1 MSGGHFYAYYIE
13 QVAALSYNFEIHR
26 EVYLLKSH
34 SCGELTEKHIGHEVI
49 LAGWVHRRRD
59 HGGLIFIDLR
69 DKEGI
74 AQVVFN
80 PETSK
85 KAHKTANELRN
96 EYVAKITGKVEK
108 RPAGTENLKLP
119 TGKIEVI
126 ASDIQILNTAKTPP
140 FYINEDVEVDENL
153 SLKYRYLYL
162 RRPRM
167 KDNIILRHKVEKF
180 MRDFLDA
187 KGFVEIETPI
197 LFKSTPEGARD
208 YLVPSRIH
216 PGKFYALP
224 QSPQQLKQLLM
235 VAGFEK
241 YYQIARCFRD
251 EDLRA
256 DRQPE
261 FAQLDI
267 EMSFIDEEDILSLLE
282 EMFTSLVETV
292 KPEMKM
298 LKPFPRLSFAE
309 TMERYGTDK
318 PDIRFGLE
326 LRDISKIVADSE
338 FAVFRSTIQ
347 GGGRV
352 KGICLTG
359 CADYS
364 HKQTDEL
371 TELAKDSG
379 AKGLITLALPAG
391 SFDNLEQLTPD
402 KVKSVAAK
410 YLTAEQLKEIVG
422 KFEAKPGDL
431 ILIVAGETKMV
442 DKVLD
447 ELRREMGRRLGLID
461 PNLLI
466 FFFVID
472 FPLLDW
478 NEEMKLWEPM
488 HHPFTSPREEDIP
501 LLDKD
506 PGKVRARHYDIVCNG
521 YELSSGSI
529 RIHTREM
536 QQKIF
541 RLLGYSD
548 DEIEAR
554 FGHMLEAFD
563 YGAPPH
569 GGIAPGIDRVVMLLA
584 GADNIREVIAFPK
597 NQSAIDVMSDS
608 PSTVSKAQ
616 LDDLHLKLADEE
628 TKKA

>member
-1 MSGGHFYAYYIE
+1 LKCIQIE
-13 QVAALSYNFEIHR
+13 QEAALGYNFEIHL

-34 SCGELTEKHIGHEVI
+34 SCGELTEEHIGHEVT

-85 KAHKTANELRN
+85 KAHQTANELRN
-96 EYVAKITGKVEK
+96 EYVAKITGKVAK
-108 RPAGTENLKLP
+108 RPTGTENLKLT
-119 TGKIEVI
+119 TGRIEVI
-126 ASDIQILNTAKTPP
+126 ANDIQILNTAKTPP

-167 KDNIILRHKVEKF
+167 KDNIILRHKVERF

-261 FAQLDI
+261 FAQLDM

-298 LKPFPRLSFAE
+298 MKPFPRLSFTE

-326 LRDISKIVADSE
+326 LRDLSAIVAESE
-338 FAVFRSTIQ
+338 FAVFRSAIQ
-347 GGGRV
+347 GGGKV
-352 KGICLTG
+352 KGICLPG

-364 HKQTDEL
+364 HKQTEEL
-371 TELAKDSG
+371 TELAKSAG

-391 SFDNLEQLTPD
+391 SFDSLEQLTPD

-410 YLTAEQLKEIVG
+410 YLTAEQLKKIVL

-442 DKVLD
+442 NKVLD
-447 ELRREMGRRLGLID
+447 ELRREMGHRLGLLD
-461 PNLLI
+461 PNLLV
-466 FFFVID
+466 FFFVVD

-478 NEEMKLWEPM
+478 NEETKLWEPM

-506 PGKVRARHYDIVCNG
+506 PAKVRARHYDIVCNG

-529 RIHTREM
+529 RIHTREL

-548 DEIEAR
+548 EEIEAR

-608 PSTVSKAQ
+608 PSSVSKAQ
-616 LDDLHLKLADEE
+616 LDELHLKLADEE

>member
-1 MSGGHFYAYYIE
+1 
-13 QVAALSYNFEIHR
+13 
-26 EVYLLKSH
+26 LLKSH
-34 SCGELTEKHIGHEVI
+34 SCGELRDKHVGKEVT

-96 EYVAKITGKVEK
+96 EYVAKITGKVAK

-140 FYINEDVEVDENL
+140 FYINEDIEVDENL
-153 SLKYRYLYL
+153 YLKYRYLYL

-167 KDNIILRHKVEKF
+167 KDNIILRHKVGKF

-187 KGFVEIETPI
+187 RGFVEIETPI
-197 LFKSTPEGARD
+197 LIKSTPEGARD

-261 FAQLDI
+261 FTQLDM

-282 EMFTSLVETV
+282 EMFTSMVETV

-298 LKPFPRLSFAE
+298 LKPFPRLSFTE

-326 LRDISKIVADSE
+326 LKDLSKIVAESE

-347 GGGRV
+347 GGGKVR
-352 KGICLTG
+352 GICLPG

-364 HKQTDEL
+364 HKQLEDL
-371 TELAKDSG
+371 TELAKSCG
-379 AKGLITLALPAG
+379 AKGLVTLALPAG
-391 SFDNLEQLTPD
+391 SFDKLEQLTPD

-410 YLTAEQLKEIVG
+410 YLTAEPLKEIVRR
-422 KFEAKPGDL
+422 FEAKAGDL
-431 ILIVAGETKMV
+431 ILIVAGEPKMV

-447 ELRREMGRRLGLID
+447 ELRRMMGHRLGLID
-461 PNLLI
+461 PNFLA
-466 FFFVID
+466 FVFIVD
-472 FPLLDW
+472 YPLLDW
-478 NEEMKLWEPM
+478 NEDIKLWEPM
-488 HHPFTSPREEDIP
+488 HHPFTAPREEDMP

-506 PGKVRARHYDIVCNG
+506 PSKVRARHYDIVCNG

-529 RIHTREM
+529 RIHTREL

-548 DEIEAR
+548 EEIETK

-584 GADNIREVIAFPK
+584 GAENIREVIAFPK

-608 PSTVSKAQ
+608 PSPVSEAQ
-616 LDDLHLKLADEE
+616 LKELHLKLIDEE
-628 TKKA
+628 TRKA

>member
-1 MSGGHFYAYYIE
+1 
-13 QVAALSYNFEIHR
+13 
-26 EVYLLKSH
+26 LLKSH
-34 SCGELTEKHIGHEVI
+34 SCGELRDKHVGQEVT

-69 DKEGI
+69 DREGM

-80 PETSK
+80 PEISK

-96 EYVAKITGKVEK
+96 EYVAKITGKVSK

-153 SLKYRYLYL
+153 YLKYRYLYL
-162 RRPRM
+162 RRPRV
-167 KDNIILRHKVEKF
+167 KDNMILRHRVEKF
-180 MRDFLDA
+180 MHDFLDA

-208 YLVPSRIH
+208 YLVPSRMH

-261 FAQLDI
+261 FTQLDL

-292 KPEMKM
+292 KPEMKI

-309 TMERYGTDK
+309 TVERYGTDK

-326 LRDISKIVADSE
+326 LRDLSAILAESE
-338 FAVFRSTIQ
+338 FAVFRSAIQ
-347 GGGRV
+347 GGGKVR
-352 KGICLTG
+352 GICLPG

-364 HKQTDEL
+364 HKQLEEL
-371 TELAKDSG
+371 TELAKSCG

-391 SFDNLEQLTPD
+391 SYDKLEQLTPD
-402 KVKSVAAK
+402 KVKSVASK
-410 YLTAEQLKEIVG
+410 YLTVEQLKDIVG

-447 ELRREMGRRLGLID
+447 ELRRAMGHRLGLID
-461 PNLLI
+461 PNLLA
-466 FFFVID
+466 FV
-472 FPLLDW
+472 FVVNYPLLDW
-478 NEEMKLWEPM
+478 NGETKLWEPM
-488 HHPFTSPREEDIP
+488 HHPFTSPCEEDVP
-501 LLDKD
+501 LLDTD
-506 PGKVRARHYDIVCNG
+506 PAKVRARHYDIVCNG

-529 RIHTREM
+529 RIHTRQLQE
-536 QQKIF
+536 KIF
-541 RLLGYSD
+541 RLLGYSSE
-548 DEIEAR
+548 EIEAR
-554 FGHMLEAFD
+554 FGHLLEAFD

-584 GADNIREVIAFPK
+584 GAENIREVIAFPK

-608 PSTVSKAQ
+608 PSPVSKAQ
-616 LDDLHLKLADEE
+616 LDELHLKLTDEE
-628 TKKA
+628 TNKT

>member
-1 MSGGHFYAYYIE
+1 
-13 QVAALSYNFEIHR
+13 
-26 EVYLLKSH
+26 LLKSH
-34 SCGELTEKHIGHEVI
+34 SCGELRDKHVGKEVA

-69 DKEGI
+69 DREGI
-74 AQVVFN
+74 SQVVFN
-80 PETSK
+80 PEISK
-85 KAHKTANELRN
+85 KAHKTANELRS
-96 EYVAKITGKVEK
+96 EYVAQITGKVAK
-108 RPAGTENLKLP
+108 RPPSTENLKLP
-119 TGKIEVI
+119 TGKIEII

-140 FYINEDVEVDENL
+140 FYINENVEVDENL

-162 RRPRM
+162 RRPRV
-167 KDNIILRHKVEKF
+167 KDNMILRHKVEKF

-197 LFKSTPEGARD
+197 LIKSTPEGARD

-261 FAQLDI
+261 FTQLDM
-267 EMSFIDEEDILSLLE
+267 EMSFIDEEDILNLLE

-292 KPEMKM
+292 KPEMRL

-326 LRDISKIVADSE
+326 LRDLSEIVAESE
-338 FAVFRSTIQ
+338 FAVFHSTIQ
-347 GGGRV
+347 GGGKV
-352 KGICLTG
+352 KGICLPG
-359 CADYS
+359 CAEYS
-364 HKQTDEL
+364 HKQLEEL
-371 TELAKDSG
+371 TEVAKSCG
-379 AKGLITLALPAG
+379 AKGLITLALPPG
-391 SFDNLEQLTPD
+391 SFDKIEQLTPD

-410 YLTAEQLKEIVG
+410 YLTAEQLKEIVRR
-422 KFEAKPGDL
+422 FEAKPSDL
-431 ILIVAGETKMV
+431 ILIVAGEAKMV
-442 DKVLD
+442 NKVLD
-447 ELRREMGRRLGLID
+447 ELRREMGHRLGLID
-461 PNLLI
+461 PNYLV
-466 FFFVID
+466 FFFVVD
-472 FPLLDW
+472 FPLLEW
-478 NEEMKLWEPM
+478 NEETKLWEPM
-488 HHPFTSPREEDIP
+488 HHPFTAPVEDDIP
-501 LLDKD
+501 LLDTE
-506 PGKVRARHYDIVCNG
+506 PAKVRARHYDIVCNG

-529 RIHTREM
+529 RIHTRQL

-541 RLLGYSD
+541 RLLGYKD
-548 DEIEAR
+548 EEIEAR

-584 GADNIREVIAFPK
+584 ETDNIREVIAFPK

-608 PSTVSKAQ
+608 PSPVSQAQ
-616 LDDLHLKLADEE
+616 LNELHLKLIDEN
-628 TKKA
+628 TAQG

>member
-1 MSGGHFYAYYIE
+1 M
-13 QVAALSYNFEIHR
+13 
-26 EVYLLKSH
+26 LKSH
-34 SCGELTEKHIGHEVI
+34 SCGELRDKHVGHEVT

-69 DKEGI
+69 DREGI

-85 KAHKTANELRN
+85 KAHKTANELRS
-96 EYVAKITGKVEK
+96 EYVAKITGKVAK
-108 RPAGTENLKLP
+108 RPPGTENTKLP

-153 SLKYRYLYL
+153 YLKYRYLYL
-162 RRPRM
+162 RRPRV
-167 KDNIILRHKVEKF
+167 KDNIILRHRVEKF

-197 LFKSTPEGARD
+197 LIKSTPEGARD
-208 YLVPSRIH
+208 YIVPSRIH

-261 FAQLDI
+261 FTQLDM
-267 EMSFIDEEDILSLLE
+267 EMSFVDEEDILSLLE
-282 EMFTSLVETV
+282 ELFTSLVETV
-292 KPEMKM
+292 KPEMRI
-298 LKPFPRLSFAE
+298 LKPFPRLSYAE

-326 LRDISKIVADSE
+326 LRDLSAIVAESD
-338 FAVFRSTIQ
+338 FAVFHSAIQ
-347 GGGRV
+347 GGGKV
-352 KGICLTG
+352 KGICLPG

-364 HKQTDEL
+364 HKQLEEL
-371 TELAKDSG
+371 TELAKSCG
-379 AKGLITLALPAG
+379 AKGLITLALP
-391 SFDNLEQLTPD
+391 SDSYHSLKQLTLD

-410 YLTAEQLKEIVG
+410 YLTVEQLKEIVRR
-422 KFEAKPGDL
+422 FEAKPGDIML
-431 ILIVAGETKMV
+431 IAAGEHKMV

-447 ELRREMGRRLGLID
+447 ELRREMGHRLGLTD
-461 PNLLI
+461 PNLLA
-466 FFFVID
+466 FVFVVD
-472 FPLLDW
+472 YPLLDW
-478 NEEMKLWEPM
+478 NDETGLWEPM
-488 HHPFTSPREEDIP
+488 HHPFTAPREEDMP
-501 LLDKD
+501 LLDTD
-506 PGKVRARHYDIVCNG
+506 PAKVWARHYDIVCNS

-529 RIHTREM
+529 RIHTRQVQE
-536 QQKIF
+536 KIF
-541 RLLGYSD
+541 RLLGYSNE
-548 DEIEAR
+548 EIEAR
-554 FGHMLEAFD
+554 FGHLLEAFD

-584 GADNIREVIAFPK
+584 GAENIREVIAFPK
-597 NQSAIDVMSDS
+597 NQSAVDVMSDS
-608 PSTVSKAQ
+608 PSPVSKAQ
-616 LDDLHLKLADEE
+616 LDELHLRLKDEE
-628 TKKA
+628 TAQA